1 MRVSRPLAALA
12 CVALA
17 GVGLAAC
24 QDQAAGTVT
33 GHNGVRPVQSFTNPS
48 IGGCHRF
55 RADVTRVDNFTQNS
69 ILLYKTPD
77 CTAPKGKESIYLN
90 MQGSDVVVR
99 STGPW
104 RSFSFAPE

>member
-12 CVALA
+12 CVALS
-17 GVGLAAC
+17 GVALAAC
-24 QDQAAGTVT
+24 QDQASGTIT
-33 GHNGVRPVQSFTNPS
+33 GHDGARAVQTFTNPS
-48 IGGCHRF
+48 TEGCHRF

-77 CTAPKGKESIYLN
+77 CTAPQGQEGTYLD
-90 MQGSDVVVR
+90 MQGSDEVVR

-104 RSFSFAPE
+104 RSFSFAPG